1 MAEYEFVFILL
12 AVILLTVFIYFIYQS
27 VLEEKKEK
35 ERAEQEKEFEK
46 QYQEYMRKIRKENSF
61 VWNKKVQAKYNKNI
75 KYTTNKKIKVLIGD
89 YTDSMAPF
97 TNSVLRNMGIETEVV
112 PTASDIIDR
121 VKSGNDY
128 DLIITNNTYSNGESG
143 EKVLE
148 LKEDKNFYIP
158 IVVLTVRHN
167 SRMKFLSAGFD
178 EYIEKPLDEK
188 KVINVFTKFIDGL
201 EFKKIKSNKSSIR
214 FIAFFYLTVYQY

>member
-1 MAEYEFVFILL
+1 MTEYEFVFVLL
-12 AVILLTVFIYFIYQS
+12 AVILFTVFIYFIYQS

-35 ERAEQEKEFEK
+35 EQAEQENEFEK
-46 QYQEYMRKIRKENSF
+46 HYQEDMRKIRKENSF

-121 VKSGNDY
+121 IKDGNDY

-143 EKVLE
+143 VKVLE
-148 LKEDKNFYIP
+148 LKEEKDFSIP

-167 SRMKFLSAGFD
+167 SRMEFLSAGFD

-201 EFKKIKSNKSSIR
+201 EFKKIKSNKS
-214 FIAFFYLTVYQY
+214 A

>member
-1 MAEYEFVFILL
+1 
-12 AVILLTVFIYFIYQS
+12 
-27 VLEEKKEK
+27 
-35 ERAEQEKEFEK
+35 
-46 QYQEYMRKIRKENSF
+46 
-61 VWNKKVQAKYNKNI
+61 
-75 KYTTNKKIKVLIGD
+75 
-89 YTDSMAPF
+89 MAPF

-121 VKSGNDY
+121 VKDGNDY
-128 DLIITNNTYSNGESG
+128 DIIITNNTYSNGESG

-148 LKEDKNFYIP
+148 LKEDKNFSIP

-188 KVINVFTKFIDGL
+188 KVINVFTKFIDEL
-201 EFKKIKSNKSSIR
+201 EFKKIKSNKS
-214 FIAFFYLTVYQY
+214 A

>member
-1 MAEYEFVFILL
+1 MTEYEFVFVLL
-12 AVILLTVFIYFIYQS
+12 AVILFTVFIYFIYQS

-35 ERAEQEKEFEK
+35 EQAEREKELEK
-46 QYQEYMRKIRKENSF
+46 QYQEDMRKIRKENSF
-61 VWNKKVQAKYNKNI
+61 IWNKKVQAKYNKNL

-121 VKSGNDY
+121 VKDGNDY

-148 LKEDKNFYIP
+148 LKEDKDFSIP

-167 SRMKFLSAGFD
+167 SRMEFLSAGFD

-201 EFKKIKSNKSSIR
+201 EFKKIKSNKS
-214 FIAFFYLTVYQY
+214 A

>member
-1 MAEYEFVFILL
+1 MAEYDFVFVLS

-27 VLEEKKEK
+27 VLEEKKAK
-35 ERAEQEKEFEK
+35 ERTEQEKEFEK
-46 QYQEYMRKIRKENSF
+46 QYQEDMRKIRKENSF

-121 VKSGNDY
+121 VKDGNDY

-148 LKEDKNFYIP
+148 LKEEKDFSIP

-167 SRMKFLSAGFD
+167 SRMEFLSAGFD

-201 EFKKIKSNKSSIR
+201 EFKKIKSNKS
-214 FIAFFYLTVYQY
+214 A

>member
-1 MAEYEFVFILL
+1 MTEYEFVFALS
-12 AVILLTVFIYFIYQS
+12 AVILFTVFIYFIYQS
-27 VLEEKKEK
+27 VSEEKKEK
-35 ERAEQEKEFEK
+35 EQAEQEKEFEK
-46 QYQEYMRKIRKENSF
+46 QYQEDMRKIRKENSF

-112 PTASDIIDR
+112 PTASDILDR
-121 VKSGNDY
+121 VKDGNKY

-143 EKVLE
+143 KKVLE
-148 LKEDKNFYIP
+148 LKKDKDFSIP

-167 SRMKFLSAGFD
+167 SRMEFLSAGFD

-201 EFKKIKSNKSSIR
+201 KFKKIKSNKS
-214 FIAFFYLTVYQY
+214 A

>member
-1 MAEYEFVFILL
+1 MTEYEFVFVLL
-12 AVILLTVFIYFIYQS
+12 AVILFTVFIYFIYQS

-35 ERAEQEKEFEK
+35 EQAEREKEFEK
-46 QYQEYMRKIRKENSF
+46 QYQEDMRKIRKENSF
-61 VWNKKVQAKYNKNI
+61 VWNKKVQAKYNKKL

-121 VKSGNDY
+121 VKDGNDY
-128 DLIITNNTYSNGESG
+128 DLIITNNTYSNGESS

-148 LKEDKNFYIP
+148 LKEDKDFSIP

-167 SRMKFLSAGFD
+167 SRMEFLSAGFD

-201 EFKKIKSNKSSIR
+201 EFKKIKSNKS
-214 FIAFFYLTVYQY
+214 A

>member
-1 MAEYEFVFILL
+1 MAEYEFVFVLL

-46 QYQEYMRKIRKENSF
+46 QYQEDMRKIRKENSF
-61 VWNKKVQAKYNKNI
+61 VWNKKVQAKYNKNL

-121 VKSGNDY
+121 VKDGNDY

-148 LKEDKNFYIP
+148 LKEDKDFSIP

-167 SRMKFLSAGFD
+167 SRMEFLSAGFD

-201 EFKKIKSNKSSIR
+201 EFKKIKSNKS
-214 FIAFFYLTVYQY
+214 A

>member
-1 MAEYEFVFILL
+1 MAEYEFVFVLL
-12 AVILLTVFIYFIYQS
+12 AAILLTVFIYFIYQS

-35 ERAEQEKEFEK
+35 ERAEQEREFEK
-46 QYQEYMRKIRKENSF
+46 QYQEDMRKIRKENSF

-75 KYTTNKKIKVLIGD
+75 KYTTNRKIKVLIGD

-121 VKSGNDY
+121 VKDGNDY

-148 LKEDKNFYIP
+148 LKEDKDFSIP

-201 EFKKIKSNKSSIR
+201 EFKKIKSNKS
-214 FIAFFYLTVYQY
+214 A

>member
-1 MAEYEFVFILL
+1 MAEYDFVFVLS

-27 VLEEKKEK
+27 VLEEKKAK
-35 ERAEQEKEFEK
+35 ERTKQEKEFEK
-46 QYQEYMRKIRKENSF
+46 QYQEDMRKIRKENSF

-121 VKSGNDY
+121 VKDGNDY

-148 LKEDKNFYIP
+148 LKEEKDFSIP

-167 SRMKFLSAGFD
+167 SRMEFLSAGFD

-201 EFKKIKSNKSSIR
+201 EFKKIKSNKS
-214 FIAFFYLTVYQY
+214 A

>member
-1 MAEYEFVFILL
+1 MTEYEFVFVLL
-12 AVILLTVFIYFIYQS
+12 AVILFTVFIYFIYQS

-46 QYQEYMRKIRKENSF
+46 QYQEDMRKIRKENSF

-121 VKSGNDY
+121 IKDGNDY

-143 EKVLE
+143 VKVLE
-148 LKEDKNFYIP
+148 LKEEKDFSIP

-167 SRMKFLSAGFD
+167 SRMEFLSAGFD

-201 EFKKIKSNKSSIR
+201 EFKKIKSNKS
-214 FIAFFYLTVYQY
+214 A

>member
-1 MAEYEFVFILL
+1 MAEYEFVFVLL

-35 ERAEQEKEFEK
+35 ERAEQEREFEK
-46 QYQEYMRKIRKENSF
+46 QYQEDMRKIRKENSF

-75 KYTTNKKIKVLIGD
+75 KYTTNRKIKVLIGD

-121 VKSGNDY
+121 VKDGNDY

-148 LKEDKNFYIP
+148 LKEDKDFSIP

-201 EFKKIKSNKSSIR
+201 EFKKIKSNKS
-214 FIAFFYLTVYQY
+214 A

>member
-1 MAEYEFVFILL
+1 MAEYEFVFVLM

-27 VLEEKKEK
+27 LLEEKKNK
-35 ERAEQEKEFEK
+35 ERAEQEREFEK
-46 QYQEYMRKIRKENSF
+46 QYQEDMRKIRKENSF

-121 VKSGNDY
+121 IKDGNDY

-143 EKVLE
+143 VKVLE
-148 LKEDKNFYIP
+148 LKEEKDFSIP

-167 SRMKFLSAGFD
+167 SRMEFLSAGFD

-201 EFKKIKSNKSSIR
+201 EFKKIKSNKS
-214 FIAFFYLTVYQY
+214 A

>member
-1 MAEYEFVFILL
+1 MTEYEFVFVLL
-12 AVILLTVFIYFIYQS
+12 AVILFTVFIYFIYQS

-46 QYQEYMRKIRKENSF
+46 QYQEDMRKIRKENSF

-121 VKSGNDY
+121 IKDGNDY

-143 EKVLE
+143 VKVLE
-148 LKEDKNFYIP
+148 LKEEKDFSIP

-167 SRMKFLSAGFD
+167 SRMEFLSSGFD

-201 EFKKIKSNKSSIR
+201 EFKKIKSNKS
-214 FIAFFYLTVYQY
+214 A

>member
-1 MAEYEFVFILL
+1 MAEYEFVFVLL
-12 AVILLTVFIYFIYQS
+12 AIILLTVFIYFIYQS
-27 VLEEKKEK
+27 VLEEKKKK

-46 QYQEYMRKIRKENSF
+46 QYQEDMRKIRKENSF

-121 VKSGNDY
+121 VKDGNNY

-148 LKEDKNFYIP
+148 LKEEKDFSIP

-167 SRMKFLSAGFD
+167 SRMEFLSAGFD

-201 EFKKIKSNKSSIR
+201 DFKKIKSNKSE
-214 FIAFFYLTVYQY
+214 

>member
-1 MAEYEFVFILL
+1 MTEYEFVFVLL
-12 AVILLTVFIYFIYQS
+12 AVILFTVFIYFIYQS

-46 QYQEYMRKIRKENSF
+46 QYQEDMRKIRKENSF

-121 VKSGNDY
+121 IKDGNDY

-143 EKVLE
+143 VKVLE
-148 LKEDKNFYIP
+148 LKEEKDFSIP
-158 IVVLTVRHN
+158 IVVLTVIHN
-167 SRMKFLSAGFD
+167 SRMEFLSAGFD

-201 EFKKIKSNKSSIR
+201 EFKKIKSNKS
-214 FIAFFYLTVYQY
+214 A

>member
-1 MAEYEFVFILL
+1 MAEYEFVFVLLVVILL
-12 AVILLTVFIYFIYQS
+12 AIFIYFIYHS

-46 QYQEYMRKIRKENSF
+46 QYQEDMRKIRKENSF
-61 VWNKKVQAKYNKNI
+61 VWNKKVQAKYNKNL

-121 VKSGNDY
+121 VKDGNNY
-128 DLIITNNTYSNGESG
+128 DIIITNNTYSNGESG

-148 LKEDKNFYIP
+148 LKEDKDFSIP

-188 KVINVFTKFIDGL
+188 NVINVFTKFIDGL
-201 EFKKIKSNKSSIR
+201 EFKKIKSNKS
-214 FIAFFYLTVYQY
+214 A

>member
-1 MAEYEFVFILL
+1 MTEYEFVFVLL
-12 AVILLTVFIYFIYQS
+12 AVILFTVFIYFIYQS

-35 ERAEQEKEFEK
+35 EQAEREKEFEK
-46 QYQEYMRKIRKENSF
+46 QYQEDMRKIRKENSF
-61 VWNKKVQAKYNKNI
+61 VWNKKVQAKYNKNL

-121 VKSGNDY
+121 VKDGNDY

-148 LKEDKNFYIP
+148 LKEDKDFSIP

-167 SRMKFLSAGFD
+167 SRMEFLSAGFD

-201 EFKKIKSNKSSIR
+201 EFKKIKSNKSAYVLNPKSW
-214 FIAFFYLTVYQY
+214 TV

>member
-1 MAEYEFVFILL
+1 MTEYEFVFALS
-12 AVILLTVFIYFIYQS
+12 AVILFTVFIYFIYQS

-35 ERAEQEKEFEK
+35 EQAEQEKEFEK
-46 QYQEYMRKIRKENSF
+46 QYQEDMRKIRKENSF

-112 PTASDIIDR
+112 PTASDILDR
-121 VKSGNDY
+121 VKDGNKY

-143 EKVLE
+143 VKVLE
-148 LKEDKNFYIP
+148 LKEEKDFSIP

-167 SRMKFLSAGFD
+167 SRMEFLSAGFD

-201 EFKKIKSNKSSIR
+201 EFKKIKSNKS
-214 FIAFFYLTVYQY
+214 A

>member
-1 MAEYEFVFILL
+1 MAEYEFVFVLL
-12 AVILLTVFIYFIYQS
+12 AVILLAIFIYFIYQS
-27 VLEEKKEK
+27 VLEEKKKK

-46 QYQEYMRKIRKENSF
+46 QYQENMRKIRKENSF
-61 VWNKKVQAKYNKNI
+61 VWNKKVQAKYNKNL

-121 VKSGNDY
+121 IKDGNDY

-148 LKEDKNFYIP
+148 LKEEKDFSIP

-167 SRMKFLSAGFD
+167 SRMEFLSAGFD

-201 EFKKIKSNKSSIR
+201 EFKKIKSNKS
-214 FIAFFYLTVYQY
+214 A

>member
-1 MAEYEFVFILL
+1 MTEYEFVFALL
-12 AVILLTVFIYFIYQS
+12 AVILFTVFIYFIYQS

-35 ERAEQEKEFEK
+35 EQAEQEKEFEK
-46 QYQEYMRKIRKENSF
+46 QYQEDMRKIRKENSF

-121 VKSGNDY
+121 IKDGNDY

-143 EKVLE
+143 VKVLE
-148 LKEDKNFYIP
+148 LKEEKDFSIP

-167 SRMKFLSAGFD
+167 SRMEFLSAGFD

-201 EFKKIKSNKSSIR
+201 EFKKIKSNKS
-214 FIAFFYLTVYQY
+214 A

>member
-1 MAEYEFVFILL
+1 MTEYEFVFVLL
-12 AVILLTVFIYFIYQS
+12 AVILFTVFIYFIYQS

-35 ERAEQEKEFEK
+35 EQAEREKEFEK
-46 QYQEYMRKIRKENSF
+46 QYQEDMRKIRKENSF
-61 VWNKKVQAKYNKNI
+61 VWNKKVQAKYNKNL

-112 PTASDIIDR
+112 PTASNIIDR
-121 VKSGNDY
+121 VKDGNDY

-148 LKEDKNFYIP
+148 LKEDKDFSIP

-167 SRMKFLSAGFD
+167 SRMEFLSAGFD

-201 EFKKIKSNKSSIR
+201 EFKKIKSNKS
-214 FIAFFYLTVYQY
+214 A

>member
-1 MAEYEFVFILL
+1 MAEYEFVFVLL
-12 AVILLTVFIYFIYQS
+12 AVILLIVFIYFIYQS
-27 VLEEKKEK
+27 VLEGKKEK

-46 QYQEYMRKIRKENSF
+46 QYQEDMRKIRKENSF
-61 VWNKKVQAKYNKNI
+61 AWNKKVQAKYNKSI

-121 VKSGNDY
+121 VKDGNDY
-128 DLIITNNTYSNGESG
+128 DLIITNNTYSNGESS

-148 LKEDKNFYIP
+148 LKEEKDFSIP

-167 SRMKFLSAGFD
+167 SRMEFLSAGFD

-201 EFKKIKSNKSSIR
+201 EFKKIKSNKS
-214 FIAFFYLTVYQY
+214 A

>member
-1 MAEYEFVFILL
+1 MAEYEFVFVLL

-46 QYQEYMRKIRKENSF
+46 QYQEDMRKIRKENSF

-121 VKSGNDY
+121 VKDGNYY

-148 LKEDKNFYIP
+148 LKEEKDFSIP

-167 SRMKFLSAGFD
+167 SRMEFLSAGFD

-201 EFKKIKSNKSSIR
+201 EFKEIKSNKS
-214 FIAFFYLTVYQY
+214 A

>member
-1 MAEYEFVFILL
+1 MAEYEFVFVLL

-35 ERAEQEKEFEK
+35 KRAEQEKEFEK
-46 QYQEYMRKIRKENSF
+46 QYQEDMRKIRKENSF

-121 VKSGNDY
+121 IKDGNDY

-143 EKVLE
+143 VKVLE
-148 LKEDKNFYIP
+148 LKEEKDFSIP

-167 SRMKFLSAGFD
+167 SRMEFLSAGFD

-188 KVINVFTKFIDGL
+188 KVINVFTKFIEGL
-201 EFKKIKSNKSSIR
+201 EFKKIKSNKS
-214 FIAFFYLTVYQY
+214 A

>member
-1 MAEYEFVFILL
+1 MTEYEFVFVLL
-12 AVILLTVFIYFIYQS
+12 AVILFTVFIYFIYQS

-35 ERAEQEKEFEK
+35 EQAEQEKEFEK
-46 QYQEYMRKIRKENSF
+46 QYQEDMRKIRKENSF

-112 PTASDIIDR
+112 PTASDILDR
-121 VKSGNDY
+121 VKDGNKY

-143 EKVLE
+143 VKVLE
-148 LKEDKNFYIP
+148 LKEEKDFSIP

-167 SRMKFLSAGFD
+167 SRMEFLSAGFD

-201 EFKKIKSNKSSIR
+201 EFKKIKSNKS
-214 FIAFFYLTVYQY
+214 A

>member
-1 MAEYEFVFILL
+1 MAEYEFVFVLL

-46 QYQEYMRKIRKENSF
+46 QYQEDMRKIRKENSF

-75 KYTTNKKIKVLIGD
+75 KYTTNRKIKVLIGD

-121 VKSGNDY
+121 VKDGNDY

-148 LKEDKNFYIP
+148 LKEDKDFSIP

-201 EFKKIKSNKSSIR
+201 EFKKIKSNKS
-214 FIAFFYLTVYQY
+214 A